1 MNVNSLQAATVS
13 ARRSSYEIVVL
24 IHVYGHLPL
33 NAHQTVKPSAY

>member
-13 ARRSSYEIVVL
+13 ARRLYEIVVV
-24 IHVYGHLPL
+24 IHVYGHMPL